1 MNKSAATTLVEWGHW
16 IVQVLAAKFANLAL
30 LPNQLEATWE
40 KKLFYA
46 KIPAF
51 TTVYKF
57 IIVSTFKKIFG
68 TVFSSS
74 NSTC

>member
-30 LPNQLEATWE
+30 LPNQLQLHGKIAIW
-40 KKLFYA
+40 A

-51 TTVYKF
+51 TT
-57 IIVSTFKKIFG
+57 
-68 TVFSSS
+68 
-74 NSTC
+74 